1 MRYILPSD
9 LEIDQIISAELSRKV
24 LPNLYESENKID
36 EMLIKEQSEPKVF
49 IKELDYGN
57 IIDDSNIDQGQ
68 RIEDDPC
75 LK

>member
-1 MRYILPSD
+1 
-9 LEIDQIISAELSRKV
+9 
-24 LPNLYESENKID
+24 
-36 EMLIKEQSEPKVF
+36 MLIKEQSEPKVF